1 MKILKFFIQA
11 LLGLGFIAAVY
22 FWPRYLSETFG
33 EQSPW
38 ISYLYTY
45 GLGVLFF
52 AFTTF
57 WIFSL
62 PSQNPKKRK
71 QDTFWLVVLC
81 GTLIFGITLH
91 GLWIWFAVTYPFK
104 G

>member
-1 MKILKFFIQA
+1 MFLA
-11 LLGLGFIAAVY
+11 TVY
-22 FWPRYLSETFG
+22 FWPRYLSEILG

-57 WIFSL
+57 WIFFS
-62 PSQNPKKRK
+62 PSRNPKKRK
-71 QDTFWLVVLC
+71 QDTFWLFVLC
-81 GTLIFGITLH
+81 GTLIYGMALH
-91 GLWIWFAVTYPFK
+91 GFWIWFAVSYPFK

>member
-1 MKILKFFIQA
+1 MKILKISIQTF
-11 LLGLGFIAAVY
+11 LGLIFIATVY

-33 EQSPW
+33 PQSPW
-38 ISYLYTY
+38 ISYCYTY

-57 WIFSL
+57 WIFSS
-62 PSQNPKKRK
+62 PSRNPKKRK
-71 QDTFWLVVLC
+71 QDTFWLFVLC
-81 GTLIFGITLH
+81 GTLIYGMTLH
-91 GLWIWFAVTYPFK
+91 GLWIWFAVSYPFK